1 MNRKMD
7 VKVSVIIPVYN
18 AEKYLRQCLDSVINQ
33 SLREIEIIC
42 VDDGSTDGSREILKR
57 YAEKDK
63 RLTVL
68 PQENSGPGV
77 ARNKGLDHASGE
89 YVMFLDADDWF
100 ELDMLEKLVQSAEKN
115 SSDIVICKT
124 AQFDE
129 QKQQHKSADWML
141 KPELLPGES
150 FAPKEIAPYLF
161 QFTYGMAW
169 DKLYRSDFVKENCLR
184 FPPLRA
190 SEDMPFVFK
199 SLMLAEEISV
209 LPEVKV
215 NYRVNIP
222 GSVSSSFVKYPKA
235 PFDAFEDFYSFFEAY
250 EEKELYRQSFINWA
264 MEYLVWQVCN
274 MPDKGIRRSYYDAL
288 HGKWFPELKIKDYR
302 FDYFYN
308 SLAYIKYILI
318 YKMSYLFFQ
327 AVLSLFRKHRG
338 RN

>member
-1 MNRKMD
+1 
-7 VKVSVIIPVYN
+7 
-18 AEKYLRQCLDSVINQ
+18 
-33 SLREIEIIC
+33 
-42 VDDGSTDGSREILKR
+42 
-57 YAEKDK
+57 
-63 RLTVL
+63 
-68 PQENSGPGV
+68 
-77 ARNKGLDHASGE
+77 
-89 YVMFLDADDWF
+89 
-100 ELDMLEKLVQSAEKN
+100 
-115 SSDIVICKT
+115 
-124 AQFDE
+124 
-129 QKQQHKSADWML
+129 
-141 KPELLPGES
+141 
-150 FAPKEIAPYLF
+150 
-161 QFTYGMAW
+161 MAW

-288 HGKWFPELKIKDYR
+288 HEKWFPELKIKDYR

>member
-1 MNRKMD
+1 MSA
-7 VKVSVIIPVYN
+7 KVSVIIPVYN
-18 AEKYLRQCLDSVINQ
+18 AEKYLRQCLDSVVNQ

-42 VDDGSTDGSREILKR
+42 VDDGSTDGSREILAE
-57 YAEKDK
+57 YAADG
-63 RLTVL
+63 RLAVL
-68 PQENSGPGV
+68 TQENSGPGV

-199 SLMLAEEISV
+199 SLMLAGRISI

-222 GSVSSSFVKYPKA
+222 GSVSNSFVKYPQA
-235 PFDAFEDFYSFFEAY
+235 PFDAFADFYDFFEAS

-274 MPDKGIRRSYYDAL
+274 MPDKAIRRSYYDAL
-288 HGKWFPELKIKDYR
+288 HEEWFPKLKFKSYGKCYYR
-302 FDYFYN
+302 DN
-308 SLAYIKYILI
+308 EKYKKYCAVKCLPYGLYSFVIRI
-318 YKMSYLFFQ
+318 YKFLTKG
-327 AVLSLFRKHRG
+327 AVKT
-338 RN
+338 